1 MYIRVLGS
9 LLNAIHGEALQC
21 TQTVALYYINH
32 ITKTRT
38 TFLINTTSLIRV
50 MTSDVTLPCKPR
62 LVRDVY
68 IFSIHGGPNIAE
80 VVE

>member
-9 LLNAIHGEALQC
+9 LLNAMHGEALQC

-38 TFLINTTSLIRV
+38 TF
-50 MTSDVTLPCKPR
+50 
-62 LVRDVY
+62 
-68 IFSIHGGPNIAE
+68 GNIYNE
-80 VVE
+80 LDSSHDL